1 MRSGHHGL
9 PCFDCSEEV
18 SEYLKT
24 TGAFRA
30 PYHPDPKLFGWTF
43 TGVPSL
49 RPALP
54 WVQASSTGMASCFLC
69 LKNVSCIATAPL
81 GGLHTICIAN
91 FITTITTLTIMSII
105 TAITIVILLS
115 LFLLLLFLW
124 LVLLVLLLSVKL
136 LLFRLLVLL
145 LFLLLL
151 VLSKLQPSTSP
162 EGVRSSSSYSRMTQC
177 QVVDQN
183 LLAVKGI
190 EVWGVGFRV

>member
-1 MRSGHHGL
+1 MRFGHHGL
-9 PCFDCSEEV
+9 PCFNCSEEV

-43 TGVPSL
+43 TGLPSL

-54 WVQASSTGMASCFLC
+54 WVQGSSTGMVSCLLC
-69 LKNVSCIATAPL
+69 LKKCELRSHCSPRRPTYYLYSEFHYYNDYSYYYEHYC
-81 GGLHTICIAN
+81 C
-91 FITTITTLTIMSII
+91 
-105 TAITIVILLS
+105 
-115 LFLLLLFLW
+115 FLLLLLLW
-124 LVLLVLLLSVKL
+124 LMLLVLLLLSVKS

-162 EGVRSSSSYSRMTQC
+162 ENVRSSSRYSRMTQC

-183 LLAVKGI
+183 LLAVKGM
-190 EVWGVGFRV
+190 EVWGVGFTV